1 MPGHSTTY
9 YDKLIADHSTNIQP
23 WTPPATLFVALTTT
37 VLTRTDT
44 SIPSGVELVGVG
56 YARASITN
64 GAAFWG
70 AAVLDAASGRMTS
83 SSLVDVVFANATDD
97 WPPIPGWAVTDN
109 PISGNVLWSGAFD
122 DQVGLVSSGQTPLIA
137 AGLLQIEVAGE

>member
-1 MPGHSTTY
+1 
-9 YDKLIADHSTNIQP
+9 L
-23 WTPPATLFVALTTT
+23 
-37 VLTRTDT
+37 
-44 SIPSGVELVGVG
+44 
-56 YARASITN
+56 
-64 GAAFWG
+64 WG